1 MLVSLF
7 RSVRR
12 GFAAGSAL
20 STLLLAS
27 GCAISPP
34 PHETSFLFA
43 DEARGLPTEPSSEI
57 SAPQPDMV
65 PACAESAATDHEGS
79 PRVGEPAPGPTDA
92 VVDSLADLPAAFN
105 LLAMAALERAL
116 EQIGVP
122 YRRGGA
128 GPGGFDCS
136 GLVRFAF
143 AQVGV
148 ELPHGA
154 SRQQQVVESIDVKEL
169 QPGDLVFFRV
179 RGRHIDH
186 VGIYLDGSEFVH
198 APSSGKR
205 VSIADLDN
213 VYWKKRLAGAGRISE
228 NL

>member
-1 MLVSLF
+1 MW
-7 RSVRR
+7 
-12 GFAAGSAL
+12 AL
-20 STLLLAS
+20 LMAS

-34 PHETSFLFA
+34 H
-43 DEARGLPTEPSSEI
+43 EAREVTFLHVVQAEDQTTAPFNKIFAPDPDMTAACSEDAAIDHDGLPQ
-57 SAPQPDMV
+57 AG
-65 PACAESAATDHEGS
+65 ESAAGRSEET
-79 PRVGEPAPGPTDA
+79 GE
-92 VVDSLADLPAAFN
+92 SLADLPTAPFN
-105 LLAMAALERAL
+105 PLALAALERAL

-122 YRRGGA
+122 YRRGGT

-154 SRQQQVVESIDVKEL
+154 SLQQQVVEPVAVNEL

-213 VYWKKRLAGAGRISE
+213 AYWKKRLAGAGRISE